1 MKFICPCETLRK
13 EISYA
18 SNFTTKRNALSITSN
33 VLLENKN
40 NTLTIKAT
48 DSKNGFISSI
58 EVNTIVPGSTTVLC
72 DKFLDVLKNINGD
85 VELEISQEK
94 ENLSIKNSSESKF
107 IVNIRTVDSDKFP
120 EMIEYPEED
129 YFTVG
134 QNLFF
139 DMIDK
144 TSYAVGHE
152 ESRFFLTGVY
162 MEYKNDKLVMVATDG
177 KRLNCVRRSF
187 EQEIGA
193 FVPSIVPVNFLNN
206 LKMIGSG
213 DGVLSLSFKNGYAFA
228 SIEGRYMYSLLITGN
243 YPNYE
248 RVIPKSF
255 EYKAVAS
262 TSEMLDAIN
271 LISVTIEMKS
281 KKIIFEVNGDGI
293 MVSGEDSDGNSKNV
307 VKCDYDG
314 PEMKLSFNYNFL
326 QDAIKKIE
334 SDDFAICFNNSNTAI
349 GLLSEPES
357 DYIFIIMPMQ
367 A

>member
-1 MKFICPCETLRK
+1 
-13 EISYA
+13 
-18 SNFTTKRNALSITSN
+18 
-33 VLLENKN
+33 
-40 NTLTIKAT
+40 
-48 DSKNGFISSI
+48 
-58 EVNTIVPGSTTVLC
+58 
-72 DKFLDVLKNINGD
+72 
-85 VELEISQEK
+85 
-94 ENLSIKNSSESKF
+94 
-107 IVNIRTVDSDKFP
+107 
-120 EMIEYPEED
+120 MIEYPEED